1 MVHQEVGKLML
12 ESRRSNGSGKTIP
25 IFRLSAQMVDL
36 SLQHDQRDSLLTDS
50 PAHFPIKSE
59 CYTPEPKVQ
68 LISASFASTTQEEAK
83 KAAQLDCNTEAR
95 SGLVRA
101 SRELL
106 RISISR
112 ISDHR
117 VRIHDSRLWTSIGIV
132 ALTLLAFGAVYGLRG
147 HHPDSVKSRSQ
158 ILPAVQQRQKPL
170 VPATSIALKSTHNG
184 AHTVA
189 ASKSKSRRRQGDY
202 VAKDTIVYYGKDG
215 KPSH

>member
-1 MVHQEVGKLML
+1 VHQEVGKLML

-36 SLQHDQRDSLLTDS
+36 SLQHDQRDSLLTDG
-50 PAHFPIKSE
+50 PAHFPVKSE
-59 CYTPEPKVQ
+59 CYPPEPKVQ
-68 LISASFASTTQEEAK
+68 LISASLASTTQAGAK
-83 KAAQLDCNTEAR
+83 KPAQLDCITETR
-95 SGLVRA
+95 SGLVRT

-117 VRIHDSRLWTSIGIV
+117 VSIIHDSRLWTSIGIV
-132 ALTLLAFGAVYGLRG
+132 TLTLLAFGAMYGLRG

-158 ILPAVQQRQKPL
+158 ILPAVQQRQKPI
-170 VPATSIALKSTHNG
+170 VPATSITSKSTHNG
-184 AHTVA
+184 HAVA
-189 ASKSKSRRRQGDY
+189 ASKSKSRRRQRDY

-215 KPSH
+215 KPSR

>member
-1 MVHQEVGKLML
+1 ML
-12 ESRRSNGSGKTIP
+12 EFRQSKGSGKTIP
-25 IFRLSAQMVDL
+25 VFKLSAQMVDL
-36 SLQHDQRDSLLTDS
+36 SLQHDQRDSLLADS
-50 PAHFPIKSE
+50 LAHFSIESE
-59 CYTPEPKVQ
+59 CYPLEPKVQ
-68 LISASFASTTQEEAK
+68 LIGASLASTTQEDAK
-83 KAAQLDCNTEAR
+83 KAPQLDCNTEAH

-101 SRELL
+101 SRKLL

-132 ALTLLAFGAVYGLRG
+132 ALTLLAFGAVYGPRG

-158 ILPAVQQRQKPL
+158 IPPAVQQSQKPL
-170 VPATSIALKSTHNG
+170 LPATSIASENTHND

-202 VAKDTIVYYGKDG
+202 VAKNTTVYYGKDG